1 VNRFLLFILLFIS
14 LESYS
19 QINMI
24 SWNIQMRPEVFFPKE
39 NKIYRLES
47 INNYLQIYDIVLLQ
61 ESFEENSFKFITNG
75 FEHIIYPSKNNSIVS
90 NGLLIMSK
98 IKIDF
103 YDIIHFKDCS
113 GFDCLSSKGS
123 VIFQITKN
131 SEKLL
136 IINTHLQSDEG
147 DKNEKIRKNQIK
159 EISDLIEKYRKND
172 HKIILMGDMNELN
185 NIILFENISNLKNC
199 NFEGSTWQDQLLDY
213 CFSNFDFIFKIEDSK
228 LSDHLP
234 ITVLI
239 D

>member
-1 VNRFLLFILLFIS
+1 MNRFLLFILLFIS

-24 SWNIQMRPEVFFPKE
+24 SWNIQMRPETFFPKE
-39 NKIYRLES
+39 NKIFRLES

-75 FEHIIYPSKNNSIVS
+75 FEHIIYPSKNKSIVS

-103 YDIIHFKDCS
+103 YDIIYFKDCS
-113 GFDCLSSKGS
+113 GFDCLSSKGA

-131 SEKLL
+131 SEKFL

-185 NIILFENISNLKNC
+185 NIILELHRVI
-199 NFEGSTWQDQLLDY
+199 
-213 CFSNFDFIFKIEDSK
+213 CFSSK
-228 LSDHLP
+228 SAPLHS
-234 ITVLI
+234 ITFWTKPFSSNTMRP
-239 D
+239 